1 MKLATKVI
9 LAGVVLD
16 RDGVGKEGEVLGGRW
31 EGSLAAGAVV
41 CFVGAQSSIGY
52 WLGWRGAGSQTHI
65 QRPDQRGDVHATNVR
80 PVLNSFLPMSLGLV
94 DGDC

>member
-1 MKLATKVI
+1 MKLATKVV

-16 RDGVGKEGEVLGGRW
+16 RDGVGKEGEVLG
-31 EGSLAAGAVV
+31 V
-41 CFVGAQSSIGY
+41 Y